1 MNNLVSN
8 VDFDKV
14 NELNSVLENLCINDS
29 IDNINTNNNLDN
41 EVNSIVLQLD
51 SLNIKHNFTSKNK
64 ENKKNKENNS
74 NVIDC
79 DENNENNNIIA
90 QSNLKE
96 DDLINQNI
104 LKYYNF
110 CDIPNQEFNKHNLIY
125 DNNDNKYQLI
135 CLSNE
140 EDFNIIKNLKQIIS
154 YLKNNNFVIDSIYL
168 KNNVFYISAV
178 KLDNIKY
185 ELTIDLN
192 KLQFIRDKRIK
203 YFLKNNNF
211 IKYSGIVK
219 VNKKTISKSRNIPKR
234 SCKYYFKKR
243 NNMDCSNNSNFMPY
257 IS

>member
-8 VDFDKV
+8 VSFDKV

-154 YLKNNNFVIDSIYL
+154 YLKNNNFIIDSIYL